1 MTEKKRIKTY
11 EDLEE
16 EKLRL
21 TGLLRTQEEL
31 IKTDIAGVK
40 HGLNPF
46 GKAAGVVHNLFTR
59 EKKDPL
65 LNLGLEMS
73 IDLVLRRF
81 LLARAGWLTRV
92 VVPFFVKNY
101 SSHFIDENKKNVL
114 VNKVNGFFQRLRSKK
129 NKLPRSYTEVLAA
142 EYQASL
148 QSPE

>member
-11 EDLEE
+11 QDLEE

-21 TGLLRTQEEL
+21 TALLRTQEEL

-46 GKAAGVVHNLFTR
+46 GKAAGVVHNFFTR

-81 LLARAGWLTRV
+81 LLARAGWLTKI

-101 SSHFIDENKKNVL
+101 SSHFIGEESKGAL
-114 VNKVNGFFQRLRSKK
+114 LNKVNGFLQKLRPKK
-129 NKLPRSYTEVLAA
+129 KHYTRPYTATPVVPVA
-142 EYQASL
+142 E
-148 QSPE
+148 